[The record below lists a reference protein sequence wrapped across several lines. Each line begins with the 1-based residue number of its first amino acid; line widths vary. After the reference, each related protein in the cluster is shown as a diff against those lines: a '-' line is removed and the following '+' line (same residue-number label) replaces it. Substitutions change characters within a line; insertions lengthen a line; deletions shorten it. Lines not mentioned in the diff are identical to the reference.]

1 MAEKDYTKDSKKWPK
16 TPGKDWQLKNG
27 DVQTAFNKG
36 WGESKKPK
44 KKSAGQKAMENKLKD
59 PRAR

>member
-27 DVQTAFNKG
+27 GVETAFNKG
-36 WGESKKPK
+36 YGN
-44 KKSAGQKAMENKLKD
+44 NKEK
-59 PRAR
+59 R